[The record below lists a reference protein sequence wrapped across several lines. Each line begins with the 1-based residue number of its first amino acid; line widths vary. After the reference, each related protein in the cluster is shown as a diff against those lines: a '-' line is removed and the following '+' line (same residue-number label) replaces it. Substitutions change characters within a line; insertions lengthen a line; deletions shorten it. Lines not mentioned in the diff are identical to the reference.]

1 MTSEQIKVYNQMAKS
16 LIAEIESDFSKG
28 VVSATCILTKLL
40 RLGQITAGYMVFD
53 TMVAPQGDLAIEE
66 DGGINLDLPTSEIA
80 HFEENNRLDVLMEA
94 VLETEPGHKTIVW
107 NYWNPMID
115 KIWDRFKQA
124 GLSDKLIV
132 FRGNAEYHNP
142 EYSGPRSKDMM
153 REFNENPKY
162 QYLLANQQ
170 SANIG
175 LTLPGHPVGQKNPR
189 TICDT
194 MIYFTYNWSYLQRA
208 QSEDRAYEINS
219 THTVKV
225 IDIMAEHTIDSEI
238 QKALKSKK
246 ELSASVTDLRKVFE
260 GMKGLL

>member
-1 MTSEQIKVYNQMAKS
+1 
-16 LIAEIESDFSKG
+16 
-28 VVSATCILTKLL
+28 
-40 RLGQITAGYMVFD
+40 
-53 TMVAPQGDLAIEE
+53 
-66 DGGINLDLPTSEIA
+66 
-80 HFEENNRLDVLMEA
+80 
-94 VLETEPGHKTIVW
+94 
-107 NYWNPMID
+107 
-115 KIWDRFKQA
+115 
-124 GLSDKLIV
+124 
-132 FRGNAEYHNP
+132 
-142 EYSGPRSKDMM
+142 
-153 REFNENPKY
+153 
-162 QYLLANQQ
+162 
-170 SANIG
+170 
-175 LTLPGHPVGQKNPR
+175 VGQKNPR